1 MSETKLF
8 LKVTTFLVV
17 ILAMCLVGCSD
28 STNPKPPNGGNGIG
42 DDNTE
47 WPPLEWRARVG
58 LNGLNKPAGVFN
70 IWYWGYDEDGHQT
83 WTASEVNS
91 LDIAFEGNVN
101 SKNAILLFFSGRE
114 QEDDP
119 DYDGWI
125 VEGPDSESYPGE
137 TLYWFHRHLAVNYGY
152 AFTFTCR
159 ENDTAFK
166 LEGGIGQL
174 LY

>member
-28 STNPKPPNGGNGIG
+28 STDPKPPNGGNDG
-42 DDNTE
+42 DDTTE

-58 LNGLNKPAGVFN
+58 LSGLNKPAGVFN
-70 IWYWGYDEDGHQT
+70 IWYWGYDGDGHQT

-91 LDIAFEGNVN
+91 LDIAFEGNIN

-125 VEGPDSESYPGE
+125 VEGPDTESYPDD
-137 TLYWFHRHLAVNYGY
+137 TLYWFHRHLAPDYGY
-152 AFTFTCR
+152 FFTFTCR
-159 ENDTAFK
+159 NNDTAFK